1 MVLSLFHMLPTKWL
15 GTHPLEPLGLAQVV
29 HQLASRPGLARAR
42 ARHHQTPEKL
52 AIYHS
57 GDMSLNHLQDLQVP
71 QKIGSTQ
78 EPISS
83 VICTFVLPMP
93 EDELLPLEA
102 LTIGIQ

>member
-71 QKIGSTQ
+71 QKS
-78 EPISS
+78 EN
-83 VICTFVLPMP
+83 
-93 EDELLPLEA
+93 ELLPQSDISDIIY
-102 LTIGIQ
+102 TIYTLSLIHS